1 MRELLM
7 EKEKILIVDDE
18 EGIRTQLS
26 WALQDEYKI
35 LLASNAEQALEL
47 ARKETPDLVTLDV
60 ALSPYEHEK
69 DGLDI
74 LEDLLQID
82 PLLKVIVITGHGEE
96 ENALRAVSSGACDFY
111 TKPINLDELKVI
123 IRRTLHIQRLER
135 ENKELAEKLEEKKFE
150 DIIGTSPKMIEV
162 FKTIKRIATPD
173 VTVLI
178 TGESGTGKEMI
189 AKAIHRKS
197 LRRDKP
203 FVTINCGAIPETL
216 LESELFG
223 HEKGAFTDAYAQKK
237 GKFEYADEGT
247 VFLDEI
253 GELPLS
259 LQVKLLRFLQDYK
272 IERVGGKE
280 LITLNVRIIA
290 ATNKPLEKEVQ
301 LKKFRED
308 LYYRLSVINI
318 PLPPLRDRA
327 DDVIILSNA
336 MLNMFS
342 LEFNKINL
350 SFSHKSISGLKGYS
364 WPGNVREL
372 ENKIK
377 RAVIMCQSKRITPY
391 DLGLSTTEE
400 SKKPLSLQTIRENA
414 EKEAILEAL
423 NVNDWNVSNAAK
435 YLDVSRTT
443 LYGLIE
449 KYKFKKEEEI

>member
-1 MRELLM
+1 M

-26 WALQDEYKI
+26 WALQDEYEI
-35 LLASNAEQALEL
+35 LLASNAEQAIEL

-74 LEDLLQID
+74 LEDLLHID

-111 TKPINLDELKVI
+111 TKPIDLDELKVI
-123 IRRTLHIQRLER
+123 IKRALHIQRLER
-135 ENKELAEKLEEKKFE
+135 ENKELVEKLEEKKFE
-150 DIIGTSPKMIEV
+150 DIIGTSSKMMEV
-162 FKTIKRIATPD
+162 FRTIKKIATTD

-178 TGESGTGKEMI
+178 TGESGTGKEMV

-197 LRRDKP
+197 LRKDNP

-237 GKFEYADEGT
+237 GKFEYADGGT

-301 LKKFRED
+301 LKNFRED

-318 PLPPLRDRA
+318 PLPPLRDRD

-342 LEFNKINL
+342 KEFNKINL
-350 SFSHKSISGLKGYS
+350 SFSHKSILKLKEYG

-377 RAVIMCQSKRITPY
+377 RAVIMCQSKRITPF
-391 DLGLSTTEE
+391 DLGFSTTEE
-400 SKKPLSLQTIRENA
+400 SKKPLSLQTIRENT

-423 NVNDWNVSNAAK
+423 NACDWNVSNAAK

>member
-1 MRELLM
+1 M

-26 WALQDEYKI
+26 WALQDEYEI
-35 LLASNAEQALEL
+35 LLASNAEQALGL

-96 ENALRAVSSGACDFY
+96 ENALKAISSGACDFY
-111 TKPINLDELKVI
+111 TKPINLDELKI
-123 IRRTLHIQRLER
+123 IIKRALHIQRLER
-135 ENKELAEKLEEKKFE
+135 ENKELVEKLEEKIFE
-150 DIIGTSPKMIEV
+150 DIIGTSPKMMEV
-162 FKTIKRIATPD
+162 FKTIQKIATTD
-173 VTVLI
+173 VIVLI
-178 TGESGTGKEMI
+178 TGESGTGKEMV

-197 LRRDKP
+197 LRRDNP

-223 HEKGAFTDAYAQKK
+223 YEKGAFTDAYAQKK
-237 GKFEYADEGT
+237 GKFEYADGGT

-259 LQVKLLRFLQDYK
+259 LQVKILRFLQDYK

-318 PLPPLRDRA
+318 HLPPLRDRD

-342 LEFNKINL
+342 KEFNKINL
-350 SFSHKSISGLKGYS
+350 SFSHKSILKLKEYS

-372 ENKIK
+372 ENKVK
-377 RAVIMCQSKRITPY
+377 RAVIMCQSKRITPF
-391 DLGLSTTEE
+391 DLGFSANEE
-400 SKKPLSLQTIRENA
+400 SKKPLSLQTIRENV

-423 NVNDWNVSNAAK
+423 NVYDWNVSNAAK

-449 KYKFKKEEEI
+449 KYKFKKEEET

>member
-1 MRELLM
+1 M

-26 WALQDEYKI
+26 WALQDEYEI
-35 LLASNAEQALEL
+35 LLASNAERALEL

-60 ALSPYEHEK
+60 ALSPYEYEK

-74 LEDLLQID
+74 LDDLLQID

-111 TKPINLDELKVI
+111 TKPIDLDELKVI
-123 IRRTLHIQRLER
+123 IKRALHIQRLER
-135 ENKELAEKLEEKKFE
+135 ENKELVEKLEEKKFE

-162 FKTIKRIATPD
+162 FKTIMKIATTD

-178 TGESGTGKEMI
+178 TGESGTGKEMV

-197 LRRDKP
+197 LRRDNP

-237 GKFEYADEGT
+237 GKFEYADGGT

-280 LITLNVRIIA
+280 LIALNVRIIA

-318 PLPPLRDRA
+318 PLPPLRDRD

-342 LEFNKINL
+342 KEFNKINL
-350 SFSHKSISGLKGYS
+350 SFSHKSILKLKEYG

-377 RAVIMCQSKRITPY
+377 RAVIMCQSKRITPF
-391 DLGLSTTEE
+391 DLGFSTTEE
-400 SKKPLSLQTIRENA
+400 SKKPLSLQTIRENT

-423 NVNDWNVSNAAK
+423 NACDWNVSNAAK

>member
-1 MRELLM
+1 M

-26 WALQDEYKI
+26 WALQDEYEI

-96 ENALRAVSSGACDFY
+96 INALRAVSSGACDFY
-111 TKPINLDELKVI
+111 TKPINLDELKI
-123 IRRTLHIQRLER
+123 IIKRALHIQRLER
-135 ENKELAEKLEEKKFE
+135 ENKELTERLEEKKFE

-162 FKTIKRIATPD
+162 FKTIMKIATTD

-178 TGESGTGKEMI
+178 TGESGTGKEMV

-197 LRRDKP
+197 LRKDNP

-223 HEKGAFTDAYAQKK
+223 HEKGAFTDAYIQKK
-237 GKFEYADEGT
+237 GKFEYADGGT

-259 LQVKLLRFLQDYK
+259 LQVKILRFLQDHQ
-272 IERVGGKE
+272 IERIGGKE
-280 LITLNVRIIA
+280 PISLDLRIIA
-290 ATNKPLEKEVQ
+290 ATNKSLEKEVQ
-301 LKKFRED
+301 LREFRED

-318 PLPPLRDRA
+318 HLPLLKDREE
-327 DDVIILSNA
+327 DVIILANA
-336 MLNMFS
+336 FLNLFS
-342 LEFNKINL
+342 KEFNKLNL
-350 SFSHKSISGLKGYS
+350 SFSHKSLLKLKEYS

-372 ENKIK
+372 ENKVK

-391 DLGLSTTEE
+391 DLGFSTAEE
-400 SKKPLSLQTIRENA
+400 SKKPLSLQSIRENA

-423 NVNDWNVSNAAK
+423 NANDWNVSNAAK
-435 YLDVSRTT
+435 YLDVSRTS

>member
-1 MRELLM
+1 M

-26 WALQDEYKI
+26 WALQDEYEI
-35 LLASNAEQALEL
+35 LLASNAEQALEF
-47 ARKETPDLVTLDV
+47 ARKETPNLVTLDV

-82 PLLKVIVITGHGEE
+82 PLLKVIVVTGHGEE

-111 TKPINLDELKVI
+111 TKPINLDELKI
-123 IRRTLHIQRLER
+123 IIKRALHIQRLER
-135 ENKELAEKLEEKKFE
+135 ENKELTEKLEEKIFE

-162 FKTIKRIATPD
+162 FKTIMKIATTD
-173 VTVLI
+173 VIVLI
-178 TGESGTGKEMI
+178 TGESGTGKEMV

-197 LRRDKP
+197 LRKDNP
-203 FVTINCGAIPETL
+203 FVTINCGAIPENL

-237 GKFEYADEGT
+237 GKFEYADGGT

-318 PLPPLRDRA
+318 PLPPLRDRD
-327 DDVIILSNA
+327 DDVIILSDA
-336 MLNMFS
+336 MLNRFS
-342 LEFNKINL
+342 KEFNKINL
-350 SFSHKSISGLKGYS
+350 SFSHKSILKLKEYG

-391 DLGLSTTEE
+391 DLGFSTTEE
-400 SKKPLSLQTIRENA
+400 SKKPLSLQSIRENA

-423 NVNDWNVSNAAK
+423 NVNNWNVSNAAK
-435 YLDVSRTT
+435 YLDVSRTN

>member
-1 MRELLM
+1 M

-26 WALQDEYKI
+26 WALQDEYEI
-35 LLASNAEQALEL
+35 LLASNAEKALEL
-47 ARKETPDLVTLDV
+47 TRKETPNLVTLDV

-96 ENALRAVSSGACDFY
+96 INALRAVSSGACDFY
-111 TKPINLDELKVI
+111 TKPINLEELKI
-123 IRRTLHIQRLER
+123 IIKRALHIQRLER
-135 ENKELAEKLEEKKFE
+135 ENKELTERLEEKKFE
-150 DIIGTSPKMIEV
+150 DIIGISPKMIEV
-162 FKTIKRIATPD
+162 FKTIMKIATTD

-178 TGESGTGKEMI
+178 TGESGTGKEMVS
-189 AKAIHRKS
+189 KAIHRKS
-197 LRRDKP
+197 LRKDNP

-223 HEKGAFTDAYAQKK
+223 YEKGAFTDAYAQKK
-237 GKFEYADEGT
+237 GKFEYADGGT

-259 LQVKLLRFLQDYK
+259 LQVKILRFLQDYK

-280 LITLNVRIIA
+280 PISLDLRIIA
-290 ATNKPLEKEVQ
+290 ATNKSLEKEVK
-301 LKKFRED
+301 LREFRED

-318 PLPPLRDRA
+318 HLPPLRDRD
-327 DDVIILSNA
+327 DDVIILSSA

-342 LEFNKINL
+342 KEFNKINL
-350 SFSHKSISGLKGYS
+350 SFSHKSLLKLKEYS

-391 DLGLSTTEE
+391 DLGFSTTGE

-423 NVNDWNVSNAAK
+423 NANDWNVSNAAK